1 MLNFLGEHYYYIPCS
16 LQSKKKQKKYSS
28 VLSHSFSSLNS
39 CIFFGKNFILFDF
52 FFIEGFTYLKVIRNY
67 KAVGYFHH
75 MSPAKAGTH
84 IIDPSSIQRLSHAWC
99 FQVDLNI
106 GPLDCEFNALFIVKH
121 GTKKYGTN
129 I

>member
-16 LQSKKKQKKYSS
+16 LQPKKKKYSS

-75 MSPAKAGTH
+75 ISPAKAGTL
-84 IIDPSSIQRLSHAWC
+84 IINPSSIQKTESRLMLRSGFEYWTPGLWIQC
-99 FQVDLNI
+99 FI
-106 GPLDCEFNALFIVKH
+106 YIAKH